1 MTESEESRLPVHF
14 SFTCFEQ
21 VMANELLKEE
31 LDRLRKS
38 FQEISRHRA
47 YDFRFSA
54 SFLLSSFLLEKLIAL
69 QSKPAHNA
77 EQDSKKT
84 GKSPAVSNH
93 QNRNNQIQVP
103 RSRAAPGSRR
113 PPVQRPKAYPPDG
126 MSIDESDPES
136 ESMHGDFSNGWEDD
150 FHHMGVPSYRRSQSK
165 NMKRQPKLPPAHPPS
180 FKRSRI
186 IEEVPGPSSCGNFIE
201 YSSSGPSHASMGAVR
216 ASMPYEFADNCTD
229 LSEEPP
235 IIYSKGAGFSPNDAP
250 RRTTP
255 SILKTSSLVGGN
267 VNDRSFPQK
276 PPPVGGSF
284 FDPRFH

>member
-1 MTESEESRLPVHF
+1 DISLKDRYESLKLLCS
-14 SFTCFEQ
+14 EQ

-47 YDFRFSA
+47 
-54 SFLLSSFLLEKLIAL
+54 FLLEKLIAL

-84 GKSPAVSNH
+84 GKSPAVPNH
-93 QNRNNQIQVP
+93 QSRNNQIQ
-103 RSRAAPGSRR
+103 RSRAPPGIRR
-113 PPVQRPKAYPPDG
+113 PTIQRPKAYPPDG
-126 MSIDESDPES
+126 ISVDESDPES

-165 NMKRQPKLPPAHPPS
+165 NVKRQPKLPPAHPPS